1 MQISEVRIKL
11 VEKANDRLKAFCSVT
26 FDDSFVIRDLKIIE
40 GANGLFVAMPSRKL
54 TDHCPTCRTK
64 NHYRARFCNE
74 CGKRLE
80 ESRLDIRG
88 RRIKLHAD
96 IAHPINSEC
105 RQSIQKTISEAY
117 YDELEKSKQ
126 PDYVPPSLDYD
137 DEGYSSSGNEHA
149 PATPAEPG
157 TTTEPYKAPS
167 DDSESELEPQEPD
180 ETEKPGPESEKPGE
194 SDFSD
199 GIL

>member
-11 VEKANDRLKAFCSVT
+11 VEKVNDRLKAFCSVT
-26 FDDSFVIRDLKIIE
+26 FDDSFVVRDLKIIE

-54 TDHCPTCRTK
+54 TDRCPKCRTK

-80 ESRLDIRG
+80 ESQLDVRG

-105 RQSIQKTISEAY
+105 RQSIQSTISDAY
-117 YDELEKSKQ
+117 HEELERSKE
-126 PDYVPPSLDYD
+126 PGYVPPSLDYEEED
-137 DEGYSSSGNEHA
+137 YASSGHGHKTKPVEDHESKSE
-149 PATPAEPG
+149 PEPEPELEEIKEPEEAEP
-157 TTTEPYKAPS
+157 EP
-167 DDSESELEPQEPD
+167 
-180 ETEKPGPESEKPGE
+180 EK
-194 SDFSD
+194 SD
-199 GIL
+199 GSGFSEGIL

>member
-26 FDDSFVIRDLKIIE
+26 FDDSFVVRDLKIIE

-54 TDHCPTCRTK
+54 TDRCPTCRTK

-74 CGKRLE
+74 CGKRLN
-80 ESRLDIRG
+80 ESQLDVKG

-96 IAHPINSEC
+96 IAHPINSEF
-105 RQSIQKTISEAY
+105 RQLIQTTIGEAY
-117 YDELEKSKQ
+117 HDELEKSRQ
-126 PDYVPPSLDYD
+126 PDYVPTSLDYD
-137 DEGYSSSGNEHA
+137 DEGYTSSGQTHTTSPVESETMQEPYNV
-149 PATPAEPG
+149 PAE
-157 TTTEPYKAPS
+157 
-167 DDSESELEPQEPD
+167 DSESESEPKEPD
-180 ETEKPGPESEKPGE
+180 ETEEAGPESEKPDE